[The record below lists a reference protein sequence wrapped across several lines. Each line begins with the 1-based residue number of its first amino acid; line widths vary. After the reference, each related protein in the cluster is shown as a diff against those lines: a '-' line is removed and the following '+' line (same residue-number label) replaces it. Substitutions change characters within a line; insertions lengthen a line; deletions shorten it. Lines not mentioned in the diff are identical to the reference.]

1 MRQTNQT
8 RRGLPFVG
16 LLMWTTL
23 AVSCGAGP
31 AAPGSSSPTVVVG
44 FAGAPFSASLDGT
57 TVSADGVFTFSLAPG
72 DHEIAGT
79 FTSGLMVI
87 VFSGGHFASGGV
99 RSGSLVSLQGI
110 QPDVMSCNA
119 SWGDFTRRQQAFRI
133 RFTVTTNS
141 LAACQ

>member
-1 MRQTNQT
+1 MMWSV
-8 RRGLPFVG
+8 LVVG
-16 LLMWTTL
+16 
-23 AVSCGAGP
+23 CGSGP
-31 AAPGSSSPTVVVG
+31 VAPSNSSPTVVVG
-44 FAGAPFSASLDGT
+44 FAGAPFSASLDGQ

-72 DHEIAGT
+72 DHKIAGT

-87 VFSGGHFASGGV
+87 VFSGGQFSNGGV
-99 RSGSLVSLQGI
+99 RSGSLVSLQGT
-110 QPDVMSCNA
+110 QPEVTSCNA